1 MATNKKTNPQFISPR
16 GVFVYPALNKP
27 DYGTKDYPK
36 PDGEFKVTLRV
47 PSEVAEAWREGALK
61 ALIARARDEAEQEF
75 AKLPVATRKK
85 LRELTWNEVGT
96 DEYDKTTEEPTGFVL
111 FKFSMKASGIRK
123 ADNKPWSRKPQIFDA
138 RGRAL
143 AKPPEIWGG
152 SEGYVSF
159 EASPYFIPGTGAAG
173 VSLRLNAVQLVRLV
187 QGGQR
192 DAAAFGFAAQ
202 DDGFDSSEYEGD
214 DAAFGGGESGAA
226 EGDPSGDPEG
236 NPDF

>member
-1 MATNKKTNPQFISPR
+1 MATQKKTNPQLISPR

-27 DYGTKDYPK
+27 DLGTKDYPK
-36 PDGEFKVTLRV
+36 PDGEYKVSLRV
-47 PSEVAEAWREGALK
+47 PVATAEAWRDGALK
-61 ALIARARDEAEQEF
+61 NIIQAARDEAEQEF

-85 LRELTWNEVGT
+85 LKEITWNEVGT

-123 ADNKPWSRKPQIFDA
+123 ADKKPWSRKPQIFDS
-138 RGRAL
+138 RGKAL
-143 AKPPEIWGG
+143 EKPPEIWGG

-173 VSLRLNAVQLVRLV
+173 VSLRLNAVQLVKLV

-192 DAAAFGFAAQ
+192 DASAFGFAAQ
-202 DDGFDSSEYEGD
+202 DDGFDSSEYEGP
-214 DAAFGGGESGAA
+214 AEEFGEGSGVA
-226 EGDPSGDPEG
+226 EGDPSG

>member
-1 MATNKKTNPQFISPR
+1 MATQKKSNPQLISPR

-27 DYGTKDYPK
+27 DFGTPEFPK
-36 PDGEFKVTLRV
+36 PDGEYKVTLRV
-47 PSEVAEAWREGALK
+47 PAATAEAWREGALK
-61 ALIARARDEAEQEF
+61 NIIKAARDEAAQAF
-75 AKLPVATRKK
+75 ANLPVATRKK
-85 LRELTWNEVGT
+85 LKEVTWNEVGT
-96 DEYDKTTEEPTGFVL
+96 DEYDKETEEPTGFVL
-111 FKFSMKASGIRK
+111 FKSSMKASGIRK
-123 ADNKPWSRKPQIFDA
+123 AGNKPWSRKPQIFDA

-173 VSLRLNAVQLVRLV
+173 VAMRLNAVQLVKLV

-202 DDGFDSSEYEGD
+202 DDGFDSSEFEAPEESFGEG
-214 DAAFGGGESGAA
+214 SGAA
-226 EGDPSGDPEG
+226 EGDPALT
-236 NPDF
+236 PDF

>member
-1 MATNKKTNPQFISPR
+1 MATDKRPPNPQLISPR

-47 PSEVAEAWREGALK
+47 PAATAEKWREGPLA
-61 ALIARARDEAEQEF
+61 AVIARAREEASAEF

-85 LRELTWNEVGT
+85 LKELTFNEVGT
-96 DEYDKTTEEPTGFVL
+96 DEYDKATEELTGFVL

-123 ADNKPWSRKPQIFDA
+123 LDKKPWNQTCTIFDSKGVPLVKA
-138 RGRAL
+138 
-143 AKPPEIWGG
+143 PDIWGG
-152 SEGYVSF
+152 SEGMVSF

-173 VSLRLNAVQLVRLV
+173 VSFRMKAVQLLKLV

-192 DAAAFGFAAQ
+192 DAAGFGFAAQ
-202 DDGFDSSEYEGD
+202 DDGFDASEYTAPAEE
-214 DAAFGGGESGAA
+214 FGGNADNPEAGAN
-226 EGDPSGDPEG
+226 E
-236 NPDF
+236 DF